1 MVVLLG
7 FSLDTFAQ
15 GERKFVRKG
24 NKQYEKNDFT
34 VAEVN
39 YLRALD
45 KDSTSY
51 EAIFNL
57 GDALYKQEKYEDAL
71 ARFGKLAQSPV
82 PSPYL
87 PSVMYN
93 MGNTHFETKKYEE
106 AVEAYK
112 MSLRLNPQDTTAK
125 FNLAYAQLMLKKDQQ
140 QQQDNKD
147 NKDNKDD
154 KDKDKDKKGQNK
166 DQKDDQNKDQKDKP
180 QDQKGDGDKDKD
192 QQQQPEPKISKDQ
205 AEKMLQAIQSNEDK
219 TQQKVKEKKEKGA
232 VVGGSRKNW

>member
-154 KDKDKDKKGQNK
+154 KDKKDQNK

>member
-154 KDKDKDKKGQNK
+154 KDKDKKDQNK